1 MVGNSDL
8 DIDIDQEQ
16 TTFQEIEAPEGE
28 LHLRF
33 YVASGMEFALPA
45 IGIKE
50 VLEYSP
56 DRINAMPNVS
66 SLLLGTI
73 NLRGRVVWVGDLGQ
87 FLGEPTPVS
96 TDKSDISI
104 IAIEDQGLILGLAI
118 ERIGVMTWLNPDRLE
133 IPKALPDS
141 MAPFIKGEWPVDDA
155 NSSLKLLDQVNILRS
170 ARWASL

>member
-8 DIDIDQEQ
+8 IDQEQ
-16 TTFQEIEAPEGE
+16 TTFQEIEAPEGD

-33 YVASGMEFALPA
+33 YVASGTEFVLPA

-73 NLRGRVVWVGDLGQ
+73 NLRGRVIWVGDLGQ

-96 TDKSDISI
+96 TDRSDISI

-118 ERIGVMTWLNPDRLE
+118 SRIGVMTWLNPDHLE

-141 MAPFIKGEWPVDDA
+141 MAPFIKGEWLVDDS